1 MTTNNSPKT
10 GKKTLKAR
18 DIERLEN
25 TSFASALIGG
35 GIDDTVNVGVVD
47 GTNVGCS
54 VSCEESACCSVSC
67 EDSACCVKSVSCEES
82 ACCVKSVSC
91 ETACTCGCVSVAC
104 CITFT
109 CPSVGEIIK
118 DNITAIDIK
127 KPDN

>member
-1 MTTNNSPKT
+1 MTNNVKSN
-10 GKKTLKAR
+10 KKSLKAR

-25 TSFASALIGG
+25 TSFASALLGG
-35 GIDDTVNVGVVD
+35 GLDDVQFNVVD
-47 GTNVGCS
+47 GTNLGCS

-67 EDSACCVKSVSCEES
+67 EDSACCVESFSCEES

-109 CPSVGEIIK
+109 CPSIDK
-118 DNITAIDIK
+118 AIDLTADFVNIK
-127 KPDN
+127 KTE